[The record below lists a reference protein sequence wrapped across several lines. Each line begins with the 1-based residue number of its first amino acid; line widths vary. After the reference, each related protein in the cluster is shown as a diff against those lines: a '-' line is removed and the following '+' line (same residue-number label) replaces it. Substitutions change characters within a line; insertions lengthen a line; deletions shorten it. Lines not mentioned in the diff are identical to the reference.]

1 MVYQLDDK
9 TYKIIDQEVCRRKP
23 LVALLTGS
31 GATGET
37 TSRSDIDVIFIT
49 EDDHVVSYR
58 YYMPELTPATV
69 RTEVGRIPITYLER
83 VLTRGYDEEISTG
96 LKEQLRKAKV
106 LLGDRELGEKI
117 ISGFQKLRP
126 KRILLGNYLHEVRKS
141 FERMNQ
147 SLKKNDLLETMISID
162 TFGANCW
169 RTMLVAMHHVGVQKT
184 KHEIRAARSLFDNEM
199 LKAYLASRKIRGL
212 GRADA
217 KEALLAAH
225 NLLSKLLSGFKI
237 SDRLIDATGI
247 KDE

>member
-9 TYKIIDQEVCRRKP
+9 TYEIINQEVCRHKP

-37 TSRSDIDVIFIT
+37 TSRSDIDVIFVTQNDNI
-49 EDDHVVSYR
+49 VSYR

-69 RTEVGRIPITYLER
+69 RTEVGRIPINYLER

-106 LLGDRELGEKI
+106 LLGDKELGERI
-117 ISGFQKLRP
+117 ISGFQNLKP
-126 KRILLGNYLHEVRKS
+126 KRILLGNYVHEARQS
-141 FERMNQ
+141 FERLKQ
-147 SLKKNDLLETMISID
+147 SLKRNDPLETMISID
-162 TFGANCW
+162 TLGANCW
-169 RTMLVAMHHVGVQKT
+169 RIILVAKHHVGVQKT

-199 LKAYLASRKIRGL
+199 LKAYLASRKVSGL

-217 KEALLAAH
+217 KEAILAAH
-225 NLLSKLLSGFKI
+225 NLLSKLFSGFKI
-237 SDRLIDATGI
+237 SDRLIDVAEI
-247 KDE
+247 KNE